1 MSASEGLQP
10 TINDVNPMNGPTKG
24 GSIITISGTNFGTGS
39 TNVQPTA
46 TVGGAACQQV
56 VWVSSTSL
64 LCETPDGVGGHK
76 SVMVSVA
83 GMNSAPDQDAI
94 FNYDPPTVEAI
105 EPGHGAASGGTMV
118 TIIGS
123 NFGATN
129 NNPSVTIGGRPCQ
142 NVVWLSNSKLQ
153 CLTPAGIGIGD
164 VRVFILDES
173 SPENFGT
180 IFEFDAPLITRL
192 VPDHGPGTGGITL
205 TVHGTNFGTLD
216 SKPQI
221 KVGGSNCQSTAWKS
235 NTEVLCVT
243 PKGQGLSKD
252 VLVDILGQ
260 PSKSSAN
267 IKFSYNGPS
276 VTALDPNNGPTIG
289 GNEVTVYG
297 ENFGTATDSKRL
309 EVRVGEVP
317 CSSQTW
323 ISHSAIVCVAPSG
336 TGINKDVQVQ
346 VASIK
351 SEPCTEKQLRH
362 NLCAS
367 RYLYDAPVIG
377 GVEPAHGPTTGGYY
391 VNIPGHNYGTSPSA
405 LKIMM
410 GKAECEKTNWVSNS
424 MAQCLVPAGVG
435 RSDVVVEVDGQ
446 KSSLKVLTL
455 LALLLHTYQY

>member
-1 MSASEGLQP
+1 MAASEGLQP

-24 GSIITISGTNFGTGS
+24 GSIITISGTNFGTGN

-173 SPENFGT
+173 SH
-180 IFEFDAPLITRL
+180 L
-192 VPDHGPGTGGITL
+192 VPESRVFFAKTG
-205 TVHGTNFGTLD
+205 
-216 SKPQI
+216 
-221 KVGGSNCQSTAWKS
+221 
-235 NTEVLCVT
+235 
-243 PKGQGLSKD
+243 
-252 VLVDILGQ
+252 
-260 PSKSSAN
+260 
-267 IKFSYNGPS
+267 
-276 VTALDPNNGPTIG
+276 
-289 GNEVTVYG
+289 
-297 ENFGTATDSKRL
+297 
-309 EVRVGEVP
+309 
-317 CSSQTW
+317 
-323 ISHSAIVCVAPSG
+323 
-336 TGINKDVQVQ
+336 
-346 VASIK
+346 
-351 SEPCTEKQLRH
+351 
-362 NLCAS
+362 
-367 RYLYDAPVIG
+367 
-377 GVEPAHGPTTGGYY
+377 
-391 VNIPGHNYGTSPSA
+391 
-405 LKIMM
+405 
-410 GKAECEKTNWVSNS
+410 
-424 MAQCLVPAGVG
+424 
-435 RSDVVVEVDGQ
+435 
-446 KSSLKVLTL
+446 
-455 LALLLHTYQY
+455 